1 MQNILLNDGSL
12 STVNGYSGMIE
23 LIRERFSYELA
34 DSLEE
39 IVSDRIED
47 LNHEKVNVE
56 SELRSYEE
64 DVEELD
70 STLWDIR
77 DIAEEILDYMDTN
90 KRMDKNKFRN
100 MVEEIK
106 YKAHISL

>member
-39 IVSDRIED
+39 IVSDRIKD
-47 LNHEKVNVE
+47 LNYEKVNVE
-56 SELRSYEE
+56 SELRSYEG

-70 STLWDIR
+70 STLRDIG
-77 DIAEEILDYMDTN
+77 DIAEEILDYIDTN
-90 KRMDKNKFRN
+90 KRTDKKKIRE
-100 MVEEIK
+100 MVEEVKHKVYI
-106 YKAHISL
+106 AL